1 MDAGSRWD
9 ALVRLGAPVCGRCN
23 TFAPGGGF
31 ASVTELR
38 DDGGAFRWDSVCA
51 RCVQSIADR
60 NRQVREHQQRVE
72 ELVRHQDRLRREAEQ
87 RRLAMRTMEDVLASN
102 RSNSQSYAEAVRAHQ
117 HEIDAAQQEWG
128 IGDGLF
134 GGDLFGGAASA
145 PGPRRR
151 RAPQR

>member
-23 TFAPGGGF
+23 TFAPGGSF
-31 ASVTELR
+31 TPVTELR
-38 DDGGAFRWDSVCA
+38 DDGGAFRWDGVCV
-51 RCVQSIADR
+51 RCVQSIADQ
-60 NRQVREHQQRVE
+60 NRKAREHQQRLE
-72 ELVRHQDRLRREAEQ
+72 ELVRHQDRMRREAEQ

-117 HEIDAAQQEWG
+117 HEIDAAQEEWG

-134 GGDLFGGAASA
+134 GGDLFGRTRRFR
-145 PGPRRR
+145 GP
-151 RAPQR
+151 